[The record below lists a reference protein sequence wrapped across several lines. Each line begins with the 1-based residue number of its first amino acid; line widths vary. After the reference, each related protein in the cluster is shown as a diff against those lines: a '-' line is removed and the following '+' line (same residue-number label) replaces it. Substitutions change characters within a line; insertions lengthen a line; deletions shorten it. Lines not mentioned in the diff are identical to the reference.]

1 MNESRK
7 SLPPIS
13 ALNSFVAAA
22 RYGSFSRA
30 GEQIGLTQ
38 SAISRQIALLEDWL
52 QTGLFDRHGRRVVL
66 NSAGRAYLDQVRPAL
81 DRIREAT
88 EQVVNRTGGRELNI
102 ATLPSFGMR
111 WLAPRLPD
119 LTARFPDLM
128 VNFATRSF
136 SFDLRGEGFD
146 AAIHFGQP
154 DWPDASH
161 LSLFHEQVVAVCS
174 PDWLAAN
181 PLEGPEDLIGKP
193 LLFQASRRSAWSRWF
208 ASQGLKDIPTLKGPL
223 FEQFLMLAQAAAS
236 GAGAALIPRFL
247 IEPELAQGTLV
258 IPFDHMLESEDAYY
272 LVRRADWQ
280 SNAAM
285 LKFSEWIAEQVRI

>member
-181 PLEGPEDLIGKP
+181 PLEGPEDLMGKP

-258 IPFDHMLESEDAYY
+258 IPFDHMLKSEDAYY